1 MSAPVFEEQASAKA
15 ASSLPP
21 RWQYLAVQKAFNFYF
36 EPTDEG
42 AAAAAAAA
50 AEAAAKASD
59 GAGYLGYNIASG
71 PPPLPERS
79 VEARRTAIVGTTDA
93 GPDRFARRASAAFCR
108 CLCWLLLL
116 AAHSHAPAH
125 RVHAPSNPWWE

>member
-1 MSAPVFEEQASAKA
+1 MSAPVFEEQASAKV

-59 GAGYLGYNIASG
+59 GAGYLGYNVASG

-79 VEARRTAIVGTTDA
+79 VEARRTPIVGTTDA
-93 GPDRFARRASAAFCR
+93 GPDRFARLCLRPAFAGSFCIVRRHLARPCSPRA
-108 CLCWLLLL
+108 
-116 AAHSHAPAH
+116 
-125 RVHAPSNPWWE
+125 RVESLVWWE